1 MFCDVCFI
9 FQHQG
14 EIRALLENA
23 CQSSPVPTVA
33 FDISNPEISGQDEAT
48 MAVKELDCF
57 KSRTTK
63 VQSLI
68 LKLQEIVECAKKDKQ
83 SAEQKLQSVAE
94 EIRQKDTL
102 LQAKSLEL
110 RRRHGKTLEAEKA
123 LHGEITA
130 LKNEKAAI
138 LKENARLHELCRQKD
153 LHILQKV
160 QEIKGIRQQ
169 VDERDA
175 AHQQHL
181 ATMRKKVEE
190 AWRLYESVKT
200 RAEKRTAEFSEAA
213 EKLKASQGYLLDL
226 WQTLKTVDTVVEAN
240 EQDEL

>member
-1 MFCDVCFI
+1 
-9 FQHQG
+9 
-14 EIRALLENA
+14 
-23 CQSSPVPTVA
+23 
-33 FDISNPEISGQDEAT
+33 

-57 KSRTTK
+57 KSRSTK

-68 LKLQEIVECAKKDKQ
+68 LKLQEIVERAKKDKDN
-83 SAEQKLQSVAE
+83 AEQKLQNLTE

-110 RRRHGKTLEAEKA
+110 RRRHGKALETEKA
-123 LHGEITA
+123 LQGEIGTF
-130 LKNEKAAI
+130 KNEKAAI

-153 LHILQKV
+153 LQILQRV
-160 QEIKGIRQQ
+160 QDIKAIQQQ
-169 VDERDA
+169 VNEREMT
-175 AHQQHL
+175 HKQNL
-181 ATMRKKVEE
+181 ANMRKKVEE
-190 AWRLYESVKT
+190 AWGLYESVKT

-226 WQTLKTVDTVVEAN
+226 WQTLKTVDNVVEAN